1 MKNSIATAALAV
13 LLSATALAGCSG
25 EKSSASQAG
34 GHAMPKAQVGVI
46 VVKPSTVP
54 VISEMTGRTAA
65 SMTAEVRPQ
74 IGGIVRERLFSE
86 GGEVA
91 QGAPLYRIDP
101 ASYGTARSSAL
112 AALEKAKAELPA
124 AIAKLE
130 RAKGLHEKNVTSG
143 QDLDDAIAAEAKAR
157 AEAKA
162 AEAQVAAAEL
172 DLSRTTV
179 AAPITGI
186 AGRSALTEGALVSA
200 NQADALTTIRRIDPI
215 NVDVGQSSTAFLKL
229 RKAVA
234 EGRVKPEQGAVKVK
248 LKLEDGTVYAHEGTL
263 QFSETDV
270 DLSTGMFQVRASFPN
285 PETTLLPGMFVRAV
299 VEEGVSEGSILVPQR
314 AVTRNVKGEPIA
326 LVVKD
331 GKVEER
337 TLTVDG
343 NIGNDWIVTDGI
355 EAGESLVVEGSMKA
369 KAGQEV
375 TAVETE
381 IDPATGLG
389 VQQASKGN

>member
-1 MKNSIATAALAV
+1 MKNSIVNLAFV
-13 LLSATALAGCSG
+13 ALLSATALAGCSG
-25 EKSSASQAG
+25 EKSGAAAG
-34 GHAMPKAQVGVI
+34 GPAMPKAQVGVI
-46 VVKPSTVP
+46 VVRPSIVP
-54 VISEMTGRTAA
+54 IVSEMTGRTAA

-74 IGGIVRERLFSE
+74 IGGIVRERLFPE

-91 QGAPLYRIDP
+91 DGAPLYRIDP
-101 ASYGTARSSAL
+101 TSYETARASAL
-112 AALEKAKAELPA
+112 AALEKTKAELPA
-124 AIAKLE
+124 AVAKLE
-130 RAKGLHEKNVTSG
+130 RAKGLHEKNITSG

-157 AEAKA
+157 ADVTA

-172 DLSRTTV
+172 DLARTTV

-248 LKLEDGTVYAHEGTL
+248 LKLEDGTVYPHEGTL

-285 PETTLLPGMFVRAV
+285 PERTLLPGMFVRAV

-314 AVTRNVKGEPIA
+314 AVSRSVKGEPIA

-337 TLTVDG
+337 ILTVDG
-343 NIGNDWIVTDGI
+343 NVGNDWIVTDGI
-355 EAGESLVVEGSMKA
+355 SAGESLVVEGSMKA
-369 KAGQEV
+369 KPGQEV
-375 TAVETE
+375 TAVETP

>member
-1 MKNSIATAALAV
+1 MKNSMAAATFAV

-25 EKSSASQAG
+25 EKSNASGAV
-34 GHAMPKAQVGVI
+34 HAMPKAQVGVI

-54 VISEMTGRTAA
+54 IVSEMTGRTSA

-74 IGGIVRERLFSE
+74 IGGIVRERMFSE

-91 QGAPLYRIDP
+91 EGAPLYRIDP
-101 ASYGTARSSAL
+101 QSYETARASAQ
-112 AALEKAKAELPA
+112 AALERAKAELPA
-124 AIAKLE
+124 AVAKLE

-143 QDLDDAIAAEAKAR
+143 QDLEDAIAAEAKAR
-157 AEAKA
+157 ADVTA
-162 AEAQVAAAEL
+162 AEAQVAAADL
-172 DLSRTTV
+172 DLARTTV
-179 AAPITGI
+179 AAPISGLV
-186 AGRSALTEGALVSA
+186 GRSALTEGALVSA

-234 EGRVKPEQGAVKVK
+234 EGRIKPEQGAVKVK

-263 QFSETDV
+263 QFSESDV

-285 PETTLLPGMFVRAV
+285 PERTLLPGMFVRAV

-314 AVTRNVKGEPIA
+314 AVSRNVKGEPVA

-337 TLTVDG
+337 ILAVDG
-343 NIGNDWIVTDGI
+343 NVGNDWIVTDGI
-355 EAGESLVVEGSMKA
+355 EAGDNLVVEGSMKA
-369 KAGQEV
+369 RAGQEV
-375 TAVETE
+375 TAVATS
-381 IDPATGLG
+381 IDPKTGLA
-389 VQQASKGN
+389 VAQASKGN

>member
-13 LLSATALAGCSG
+13 LLSATALAGCSS
-25 EKSSASQAG
+25 EKSNASQAG

-91 QGAPLYRIDP
+91 RGAPLYRIDP
-101 ASYGTARSSAL
+101 TTYETARSSAL

-157 AEAKA
+157 ADVTA
-162 AEAQVAAAEL
+162 AQAQVAAAEL

-234 EGRVKPEQGAVKVK
+234 EGRVKPEQGAVTVK
-248 LKLEDGTVYAHEGTL
+248 LKLEDGTVYPHEGTL

-285 PETTLLPGMFVRAV
+285 PEKTLLPGMFVRAV
-299 VEEGVSEGSILVPQR
+299 VEEGVSERSILVPQR

-343 NIGNDWIVTDGI
+343 NVGNDWIVTDGI
-355 EAGESLVVEGSMKA
+355 KAGESLVVEGSMKA

>member
-1 MKNSIATAALAV
+1 MKNSIAAATFAA
-13 LLSATALAGCSG
+13 LLSATALAGCSDG
-25 EKSSASQAG
+25 KSNAGAS

-46 VVKPSTVP
+46 LVKPSTVP
-54 VISEMTGRTAA
+54 IVSEMTGRTSA

-101 ASYGTARSSAL
+101 ASYETARASAQ

-124 AIAKLE
+124 AVAKLE
-130 RAKGLHEKNVTSG
+130 RARGLHEKNVTSG
-143 QDLDDAIAAEAKAR
+143 QDLEDAIAAEAKAR
-157 AEAKA
+157 ADVTA
-162 AEAQVAAAEL
+162 AEAQVAAADL

-179 AAPITGI
+179 AAPISGLV
-186 AGRSALTEGALVSA
+186 GRSALTEGALVSA

-229 RKAVA
+229 RKAVT

-248 LKLEDGTVYAHEGTL
+248 LKLEDGTVYPHEGTL
-263 QFSETDV
+263 QFSESDV

-285 PETTLLPGMFVRAV
+285 PERTLLPGMFVRAV

-314 AVTRNVKGEPIA
+314 AVSRNVKGEPIA

-337 TLTVDG
+337 ILSVDG
-343 NIGNDWIVTDGI
+343 NVGNDWIVTDGI
-355 EAGESLVVEGSMKA
+355 EAGDSLVVEGTMKA
-369 KAGQEV
+369 RAGQEV
-375 TAVETE
+375 TAVETS
-381 IDPATGLG
+381 IDPATGLA
-389 VQQASKGN
+389 VAQAPKGN

>member
-1 MKNSIATAALAV
+1 MKNSIAAFAV
-13 LLSATALAGCSG
+13 LLSATALAGCSD
-25 EKSSASQAG
+25 EKSNAGAG

-54 VISEMTGRTAA
+54 IISEMTGRTSA

-74 IGGIVRERLFSE
+74 IGGIVRERLFTE

-91 QGAPLYRIDP
+91 QGAPLYRIDQ
-101 ASYGTARSSAL
+101 ASYETARASAQ

-124 AIAKLE
+124 AVAKLE
-130 RAKGLHEKNVTSG
+130 RARGLHEKNVTSG
-143 QDLDDAIAAEAKAR
+143 QDLEDAIAAEAKAR
-157 AEAKA
+157 ADVTA
-162 AEAQVAAAEL
+162 AESQVAAADL

-179 AAPITGI
+179 AAPISGLV
-186 AGRSALTEGALVSA
+186 GRSALTEGALVSA

-263 QFSETDV
+263 QFSEADV

-285 PETTLLPGMFVRAV
+285 PERTLLPGMFVRAV

-314 AVTRNVKGEPIA
+314 AVSRNVKGEPIA

-331 GKVEER
+331 GKVEGR
-337 TLTVDG
+337 ILSVDG
-343 NIGNDWIVTDGI
+343 NVGNDWIVTDGI
-355 EAGESLVVEGSMKA
+355 DAGDSLVVEGTMKA
-369 KAGQEV
+369 RAGQEV
-375 TAVETE
+375 TAVETS
-381 IDPATGLG
+381 IDPATGLA
-389 VQQASKGN
+389 VAQASKGN

>member
-1 MKNSIATAALAV
+1 MKNSIAAATFAV
-13 LLSATALAGCSG
+13 LLSATALAGCSDG
-25 EKSSASQAG
+25 KSSAGAG

-46 VVKPSTVP
+46 VIKPSTVP
-54 VISEMTGRTAA
+54 IVSEMTGRTSA

-101 ASYGTARSSAL
+101 ASYETARAGAQ

-124 AIAKLE
+124 AVAKLE

-143 QDLDDAIAAEAKAR
+143 QDLEDAIAAEAKAR
-157 AEAKA
+157 ADVTA
-162 AEAQVAAAEL
+162 AESQVAAADL

-179 AAPITGI
+179 AAPISGLV
-186 AGRSALTEGALVSA
+186 GRSALTEGALVSA

-215 NVDVGQSSTAFLKL
+215 NVDVGQSSKAFLKL

-248 LKLEDGTVYAHEGTL
+248 LKLEDGTVYPHEGTL
-263 QFSETDV
+263 QFSEADV

-285 PETTLLPGMFVRAV
+285 PERTLLPGMFVRAV

-314 AVTRNVKGEPIA
+314 AVSRNVKGEPIA

-337 TLTVDG
+337 VLSVDG
-343 NIGNDWIVTDGI
+343 NVGNDWIVTDGI
-355 EAGESLVVEGSMKA
+355 EAGDSLVVEGSMKA
-369 KAGQEV
+369 RAGQEV
-375 TAVETE
+375 TAVETS
-381 IDPATGLG
+381 IDPSTGLA
-389 VQQASKGN
+389 VAQAPKGN